1 MTVVVV
7 ANPKGGA
14 GKSTL
19 ASNVAGFFASRGHSV
34 ALGDADLQQSARQ
47 WLGIR
52 PPTVP
57 AIQPWTVGVE
67 EIAKPPKGIA
77 HTVVDT
83 PAGLDGKRLKS
94 LLRMADR
101 LLIPVQPSIFDI
113 FATRD
118 FLNTLADRP
127 QAAKLKIALVGMRVD
142 ERTIAS
148 EHLADFVASTG
159 YPMAGTVRDTQTYVH
174 LAAQGLTLFDV
185 VASKFERDLEM
196 WQPICDWLEND

>member
-19 ASNVAGFFASRGHSV
+19 ASNVAGFFASRGHTV
-34 ALGDADLQQSARQ
+34 ALGDSDVQQSTRQ

-52 PPTVP
+52 PTTVP
-57 AIQPWTVGVE
+57 VIQPWAVGVE
-67 EIAKPPKGIA
+67 EIAKPPKGIS
-77 HTVVDT
+77 HVVVDT

-94 LLRMADR
+94 LLRMADC

-118 FLNTLADRP
+118 FLNTLGDRP

-148 EHLADFVASTG
+148 EHLADFVATTG
-159 YPMAGTVRDTQTYVH
+159 YPMVGTVRDTQTYVH

-196 WQPICDWLEND
+196 WQPICDWLERD